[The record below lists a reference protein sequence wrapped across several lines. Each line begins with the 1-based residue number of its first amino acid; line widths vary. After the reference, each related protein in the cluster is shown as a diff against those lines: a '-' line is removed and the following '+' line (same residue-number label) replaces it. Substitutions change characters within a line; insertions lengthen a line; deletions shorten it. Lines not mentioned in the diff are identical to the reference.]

1 MTLLIAPRSS
11 KPSEDEFLTSS
22 NSGSPSLKLLF
33 NLKKLETDR
42 FDQVLEIVWQ
52 HETNHLLEVAKTA
65 NSLRSLDFE
74 LIPIEDKT

>member
-33 NLKKLETDR
+33 NLKNLETDQ
-42 FDQVLEIVWQ
+42 FDWALEIVWP
-52 HETNHLLEVAKTA
+52 HEINHLLEA
-65 NSLRSLDFE
+65 R
-74 LIPIEDKT
+74 